1 MDPILEEFVLTE
13 AKNKHMDHLEDLPV
27 LYGKSG
33 MKDAISFVKG
43 VHDMLKGHASRKV
56 FTTTKVDGA
65 PAMICGINPENGK
78 FFVAT
83 KSAFNK
89 NPKLN
94 YTARD
99 VDANHGH
106 APGLAEK
113 LKFALKYL
121 KPLGIQGIIQGD
133 FLFDSATKHIETID
147 GEQYVTFQPNTIKY
161 AIPVNSPLAARIKS
175 AKFGIA
181 FHTAY
186 HGDTIADLHASFGV
200 NVKPFANKRK
210 DVFVTDVFVTD
221 VSGAATFTKQETE
234 HVEEHI
240 DQLMSVKPSDKFLD
254 SIAGTKIG
262 EWLLQYTNSRVKAG
276 THFDDIGGHYE
287 GFTAFV
293 RQQFDVASSKL
304 KTPEAQAKKKQEGH
318 TTIQSLESRKEDLLG
333 LFRAQAMLNH
343 LKMMYLSKLN
353 TIEHMGKTFFK
364 MPDGSYKVTAPEGF
378 VAVSHE
384 KGNAVKLVDRLSFSR
399 QNFLA
404 PKTFGAT
411 MTENQIKLN
420 IKKSIL
426 EALCGDD
433 KKPGRPHHGCRPGAG
448 RHGKTNKAKRKQ
460 AKQKLRKGDHD

>member
-1 MDPILEEFVLTE
+1 MIELLEGK
-13 AKNKHMDHLEDLPV
+13 KNSHMDHLEDLPV
-27 LYGKSG
+27 LYGKAG
-33 MKDAISFVKG
+33 MKDAISFVNG

-65 PAMICGINPENGK
+65 PAIVCGINPENGK

-94 YTARD
+94 YTPKD
-99 VDANHGH
+99 VDTNHGH
-106 APGLAEK
+106 APGLTEK
-113 LKFALKYL
+113 LKLALKYL
-121 KPLGIQGIIQGD
+121 KPLGITGVIQGD
-133 FLFDSATKHIETID
+133 FLFDSGTKHIETID
-147 GEQYVTFQPNTIKY
+147 GEQYITFQPNTIKY
-161 AIPVNSPLAARIKS
+161 AIPVGSPLADRIKA

-181 FHTAY
+181 FHTSY
-186 HGDTIADLHASFGV
+186 HGDSIEDLHASFGV
-200 NVKPFANKRK
+200 KVTAFAKKRK

-221 VSGAATFTKQETE
+221 VSGAATFTKQESE
-234 HVEEHI
+234 QVEQEI
-240 DQLMSVKPSDKFLD
+240 EQLKMAKPSDKFLD

-276 THFDDIGGHYE
+276 THFDDLGGHYE

-293 RQQFDVASSKL
+293 RQQFDVAASKL

-318 TTIQSLESRKEDLLG
+318 TTVQSLESRKDDLMA
-333 LFRAQAMLNH
+333 LFKTQELLNH
-343 LKMMYLSKLN
+343 LKMKYLTKLN

-364 MPDGSYKVTAPEGF
+364 MADGSYKVTTPEGF

-404 PKTFGAT
+404 PKTFGAPV
-411 MTENQIKLN
+411 TEKLRIEIKQ
-420 IKKSIL
+420 SIL
-426 EALCGDD
+426 EAFNPVA
-433 KKPGRPHHGCRPGAG
+433 KNARKFAKGAG

-460 AKQKLRKGDHD
+460 AKQQLRKEQQD